1 MRSLVRSLSTANGT
15 CKPPWKILFFGT
27 DRFAVHPLK
36 ALNENK
42 RTSGSIVKLIDVVCP
57 PERRRVI
64 KKPLNGETIDT
75 AREFSIKHD
84 IPIHYW
90 HGKEG
95 WQPNQGPPDPYD
107 IAVVASF
114 GYLIPN
120 HVLDMFPCGAINIHP
135 SLLPQWKGAA
145 PMSHAILSGAK
156 ETGVS
161 IVEVS
166 RDRFDAGESLLQE
179 TFKIPEDIMY
189 DDLSDQLAI
198 LGTKMLMYTLENL
211 ESLRKNPAKP
221 LKQMKASWARRLTKE
236 VGYIDWT
243 YHTWSYIRR
252 RWNAL
257 SSRVGVQT
265 SWECK
270 KVKLIKMSKEFL
282 PLTPEEV
289 VSTIPGE
296 VKFDRERD
304 TLFIRCRDGWVGVT
318 ELQFEAKTV
327 ITGRDFANSY
337 LRLPS
342 SVQSVT
348 KKCFE
353 NLPWKER

>member
-1 MRSLVRSLSTANGT
+1 MRNFVRSLSTANGNL
-15 CKPPWKILFFGT
+15 PNLPGEYYFLEQN
-27 DRFAVHPLK
+27 RFAVHPLK

-42 RTSGSIVKLIDVVCP
+42 RTSGSVVKLIDVVCP
-57 PERRRVI
+57 PER
-64 KKPLNGETIDT
+64 KKSDQGQQNFAQNTN
-75 AREFSIKHD
+75 

-95 WQPNQGPPDPYD
+95 WEPNQGPSGPYD

-120 HVLDMFPCGAINIHP
+120 YVLDMFPCGSINIHP

-166 RDRFDAGESLLQE
+166 RDRFDAGVSLLQE
-179 TFKIPEDIMY
+179 TYKIPEDIMY
-189 DDLSDQLAI
+189 DDLSNQLAM
-198 LGTKMLMYTLENL
+198 LGTRMLMYTLENL
-211 ESLRKNPAKP
+211 ETLRKNPVNP
-221 LKQMKASWARRLTKE
+221 RQIKASWARRLTKE
-236 VGYIDWT
+236 VGYIDWAC
-243 YHTWSYIRR
+243 HTWSYIRR

-257 SSRVGVQT
+257 SSRVGVKT
-265 SWECK
+265 SWEGK
-270 KVKLIKMSKEFL
+270 KVKLINMSKEFL
-282 PLTPEEV
+282 HLTLEEV
-289 VSTIPGE
+289 ISTKPGE
-296 VKFDRERD
+296 VKFDRDRD
-304 TLFIRCRDGWVGVT
+304 TLFIRCQDGWVGVT

-337 LRLPS
+337 LRLS
-342 SVQSVT
+342 SLQGSAP

-353 NLPWKER
+353 NLPWKDR

>member
-1 MRSLVRSLSTANGT
+1 MIYFARSFSVGNST

-27 DRFAVHPLK
+27 DRFAVQPLK
-36 ALNENK
+36 ALIENK
-42 RTSGSIVKLIDVVCP
+42 RTSGSIVKLLDVVCP

-64 KKPLNGETIDT
+64 KKQPNGDALDT
-75 AREFSIKHD
+75 AREFSLKHN
-84 IPIHYW
+84 IPVHYW
-90 HGKEG
+90 IGKEG
-95 WQPNQGPPDPYD
+95 WEPQNGPTGPFD
-107 IAVVASF
+107 IGVVASF

-166 RDRFDAGESLLQE
+166 RDRFDAGQNLLQE
-179 TFKIPEDIMY
+179 KYKIPDDIMY
-189 DDLSDQLAI
+189 DELSDQLAI
-198 LGTKMLMYTLENL
+198 LGTKMLMYALENL
-211 ESLRKNPAKP
+211 EELRKDPVQTNPQIKT
-221 LKQMKASWARRLTKE
+221 SWARRLTKE

-265 SWECK
+265 SWEGK
-270 KVKLIKMSKEFL
+270 KVKLIKMSKDFVSI
-282 PLTPEEV
+282 TPEEKL
-289 VSTIPGE
+289 STLPGE
-296 VKFDRERD
+296 VKFDRDLD
-304 TLFIRCRDGWVGVT
+304 TLFIRCQDGWVGVT

-327 ITGRDFANSY
+327 ITARDFANSY
-337 LRLPS
+337 LRISAL
-342 SVQSVT
+342 QGNT

-353 NLPWKER
+353 NLPWKDR

>member
-265 SWECK
+265 SWEGK
-270 KVKLIKMSKEFL
+270 KVKLIKMSRSFFL
-282 PLTPEEV
+282 
-289 VSTIPGE
+289 VSCA
-296 VKFDRERD
+296 FS
-304 TLFIRCRDGWVGVT
+304 LF
-318 ELQFEAKTV
+318 
-327 ITGRDFANSY
+327 
-337 LRLPS
+337 
-342 SVQSVT
+342 
-348 KKCFE
+348 
-353 NLPWKER
+353 